1 LDSAASSLLEP
12 PISKLSSPEPC
23 AAAPTVVPRREIEVG
38 NGELG
43 RMVGFRDADA
53 ACLRVEGANGL
64 GRNALHGENS
74 FRLMG

>member
-38 NGELG
+38 REKSILPP
-43 RMVGFRDADA
+43 
-53 ACLRVEGANGL
+53 
-64 GRNALHGENS
+64 
-74 FRLMG
+74 

>member
-1 LDSAASSLLEP
+1 MDFSQ
-12 PISKLSSPEPC
+12 
-23 AAAPTVVPRREIEVG
+23 VG

-53 ACLRVEGANGL
+53 GCLRMWREVNGL
-64 GRNALHGENS
+64 GRNALEGENS